1 MYDHSSTKRFPT
13 TNENE
18 ILLQYLN
25 TYTKYYFRNIYD
37 FTCRNCHYYYLSVI
51 FNNIIYYGFRNITHL
66 TRTKNN
72 IKNSTQI
79 MLYSLTHGKLARPL

>member
-13 TNENE
+13 TNENK
-18 ILLQYLN
+18 ILLQYLD
-25 TYTKYYFRNIYD
+25 TYTTLEIFYD
-37 FTCRNCHYYYLSVI
+37 FTCRNCHYCFLSVI

-79 MLYSLTHGKLARPL
+79 MLYSLTHGKLAIPL